1 MTSSHEQI
9 KKDHNINSPATQ
21 KLIVDH
27 CTRLAE
33 IDAQRAELNDEAAKM
48 RETLK
53 NAGLVPAAVQSK
65 YTQFKKLRKQKEE
78 YTQTE
83 NIAFEALNA
92 ADTAD
97 MFKDLDAR
105 DARIAEEKAKKE
117 AEKPKAKKNSEREA
131 TAEELKN
138 TIGGKKSVGE
148 QQAEHL
154 QKTIGGD
161 KKVN

>member
-9 KKDHNINSPATQ
+9 QKDHNINSPATQ

-33 IDAQRAELNDEAAKM
+33 IDAIRAELNDEAAKM
-48 RETLK
+48 RDTLK
-53 NAGLVPAAVQSK
+53 DAGLVPAAVQSK

-83 NIAFEALNA
+83 NIAFEALNN

-105 DARIAEEKAKKE
+105 DKRIEEEKAAKE
-117 AEKPKAKKNSEREA
+117 AAKPQAVKNAARE
-131 TAEELKN
+131 TA
-138 TIGGKKSVGE
+138 
-148 QQAEHL
+148 AEAL
-154 QKTIGGD
+154 QKSIG
-161 KKVN
+161 KSTKAN

>member
-9 KKDHNINSPATQ
+9 KKDHNLNTEAIA

-48 RETLK
+48 RDTLK
-53 NAGLVPAAVQSK
+53 EAGLVPAAVHSK

-83 NIAFEALNA
+83 NIAFEALNK

-105 DARIAEEKAKKE
+105 DQRIAAEKAAKEAAKPSKVKE
-117 AEKPKAKKNSEREA
+117 AERETQADALEKAIGKKKN
-131 TAEELKN
+131 
-138 TIGGKKSVGE
+138 
-148 QQAEHL
+148 
-154 QKTIGGD
+154 
-161 KKVN
+161 VN

>member
-9 KKDHNINSPATQ
+9 QKDHNINSPATQ

-33 IDAQRAELNDEAAKM
+33 IDAIRAELNDEAAKM
-48 RETLK
+48 RDTLK
-53 NAGLVPAAVQSK
+53 DAGLVPAAVQSK

-83 NIAFEALNA
+83 NIAFEALNN
-92 ADTAD
+92 ADPAD

-105 DARIAEEKAKKE
+105 DKRIEEEKAAKE
-117 AEKPKAKKNSEREA
+117 AAKPQAVKNAARE
-131 TAEELKN
+131 TA
-138 TIGGKKSVGE
+138 
-148 QQAEHL
+148 AEAL
-154 QKTIGGD
+154 QKSIG
-161 KKVN
+161 KSTKAN